1 MTFLLPDEILAK
13 YLLHKYFIDN
23 VTCGWKRADDRVE
36 LRMKI
41 APPDGCP
48 QLWSS
53 GYYITITL
61 VWGLTAAA
69 RARRGVKCHFL
80 NIFRGGTAV

>member
-48 QLWSS
+48 QLWIS
-53 GYYITITL
+53 GYYNTGVGTDRCST
-61 VWGLTAAA
+61 GE
-69 RARRGVKCHFL
+69 ARRQMSFPQYIPV
-80 NIFRGGTAV
+80 